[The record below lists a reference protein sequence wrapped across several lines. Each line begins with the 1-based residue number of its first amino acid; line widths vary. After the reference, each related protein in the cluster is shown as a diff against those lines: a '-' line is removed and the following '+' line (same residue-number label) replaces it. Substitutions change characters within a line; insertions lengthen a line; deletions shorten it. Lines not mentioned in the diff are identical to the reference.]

1 MLGSYCDQR
10 RRWPDVRVYTLGI
23 WTVKTGREG
32 DVVHAWQELAN
43 RTKSDF
49 PEETATLLRDRD
61 QPNRFISFGPWDS
74 LEEIEQWQSSDTFKQ
89 GVGTLGGMLDDFV
102 AHTMDLAAEIE

>member
-1 MLGSYCDQR
+1 M
-10 RRWPDVRVYTLGI
+10 RVYTLGI
-23 WTVKTGREG
+23 WTVKTGHEG
-32 DVVHAWQELAN
+32 DFVDAWQELAN
-43 RTKSDF
+43 RTKADF

-74 LEEIEQWQSSDTFKQ
+74 LEQIEQWRSSDTFKQ
-89 GVGTLGGMLDDFV
+89 GVGTLRAMLDDFV

>member
-1 MLGSYCDQR
+1 
-10 RRWPDVRVYTLGI
+10 VRVYTLGI

-32 DVVHAWQELAN
+32 DFVDAWQDLAD

-61 QPNRFISFGPWDS
+61 QPNRFISFGPWES
-74 LEEIEQWQSSDTFKQ
+74 LEQIERWRSSDTFKQ
-89 GVGTLGGMLDDFV
+89 GVSTLRAMLDDFV
-102 AHTMDLAAEIE
+102 AHTMDIAAQV